1 MDKLKA
7 FWTKYFSSINA
18 LIRAGL
24 GVSIV
29 LLFVIYYM
37 ALDSRGILSFFQR
50 LELQGYDARL
60 LSTMPEKIDPRIVII
75 DIDEKS
81 IAAEGRWP
89 WGRDKLSNLVT
100 QAFENYKVKVVG
112 FDVFFTEADTSSGL
126 ANLEVLGNLVD
137 SELRQIRPLFQTW
150 AGIRHRGIPARRR

>member
-24 GVSIV
+24 GVGIV
-29 LLFVIYYM
+29 LLFVVYYM
-37 ALDSRGILSFFQR
+37 FLDGRGFLSFFQR
-50 LELQGYDARL
+50 LELQAYDARL

-89 WGRDKLSNLVT
+89 WGRDKISKLIAQS
-100 QAFENYKVKVVG
+100 FEAYKIKVVG

-126 ANLEVLGNLVD
+126 ANLELLGKT
-137 SELRQIRPLFQTW
+137 SFKSSAEFR
-150 AGIRHRGIPARRR
+150 